1 MLWLVK
7 LSKYACPPSDALC
20 LLEVLF
26 LYLVSGMVQKVW
38 LAIPILVLYLLT
50 VTMNCDVGFIH
61 LVYCFLTSLPKVGAL
76 GSSRDKLWIL
86 KVETIALLQIFFFKF
101 FASLLFL
108 LLSAL
113 FAAPYHAVT
122 VVVMLENLCRFFKGV
137 DIGVCFEGSQCI
149 LHFVNEDYVADA
161 QPVRIT
167 CSIRSEDLCTRA
179 ASEPFC
185 MWMLIY
191 INMCLPDNIA
201 CRLRVGIWALI

>member
-20 LLEVLF
+20 LFEVLF

-86 KVETIALLQIFFFKF
+86 KVETIALLQKNFNF

-149 LHFVNEDYVADA
+149 LHFVNEDYAADA
-161 QPVRIT
+161 QSVRIT
-167 CSIRSEDLCTRA
+167 CSIRREDLCTRA

>member
-86 KVETIALLQIFFFKF
+86 KVETIALLHFFNF

-161 QPVRIT
+161 QSVRIT

-179 ASEPFC
+179 ASELSAC
-185 MWMLIY
+185 G
-191 INMCLPDNIA
+191 CLFISTWVS
-201 CRLRVGIWALI
+201 RII

>member
-20 LLEVLF
+20 LFEVLF

-38 LAIPILVLYLLT
+38 PAIPILVLYLLT

-86 KVETIALLQIFFFKF
+86 KVETIALLHFFNF

-161 QPVRIT
+161 QSVRIT

-179 ASEPFC
+179 ASELSAC
-185 MWMLIY
+185 G
-191 INMCLPDNIA
+191 CLFISTWVS
-201 CRLRVGIWALI
+201 RII